1 MKRLILR
8 NVMLLLIGAVPQT
21 SAFMPASVVNKK
33 LQIVPSTSYGLS
45 FRRRLNRSSL
55 HNDKNGYDDIS
66 FYEGDDDLF
75 SSLSANTGDKDE
87 DLSGSATRQFQLGYD
102 IILSSY
108 AGNMAFDTIVDW
120 EYFSQEDDEKNI
132 VQPNP
137 LDPNQPRRTRESSGS
152 VIRIFRGEL
161 SGRVASMM
169 RSQGKEYRILLKEFS
184 GEMAVELAEAE
195 FRCIGKLQSD
205 LCALKSEEA
214 KNGDWANTASSRYLL
229 AQDEKTDTKE
239 DDNNLTKLM
248 DILNSRKESSP
259 FVGILGRLNIDDLD
273 LEPNEWYRALGV
285 PPPKFNSVWIVYE
298 YAGLGTASQYSQP
311 PLFRRSRLPPQ
322 KGFFGPTPP
331 PQLPPWKSTA
341 NYVVKGIMKKSLEAL
356 AELHE
361 NGVVH
366 RSIGRS
372 SIVLSTPELDK
383 SIPTSIYTT
392 NPSQLVIKLTDFGFS
407 GLISESAKDET
418 FRARARAFNINI
430 KDPYK
435 SSTDIV
441 NTASILDTNFAIA
454 EDLHALGFV
463 FLGILLTTLA
473 EPKSEIEKMPDTGED
488 SLQRLLGEIF
498 EKDFNQFREYCE
510 EEDVWSNV
518 VSLLD
523 ENDGAGW
530 DLLESLC
537 FARERVSK
545 LDNSNFQL
553 VTARG

>member
-1 MKRLILR
+1 
-8 NVMLLLIGAVPQT
+8 
-21 SAFMPASVVNKK
+21 
-33 LQIVPSTSYGLS
+33 
-45 FRRRLNRSSL
+45 
-55 HNDKNGYDDIS
+55 
-66 FYEGDDDLF
+66 
-75 SSLSANTGDKDE
+75 
-87 DLSGSATRQFQLGYD
+87 
-102 IILSSY
+102 
-108 AGNMAFDTIVDW
+108 
-120 EYFSQEDDEKNI
+120 
-132 VQPNP
+132 
-137 LDPNQPRRTRESSGS
+137 
-152 VIRIFRGEL
+152 
-161 SGRVASMM
+161 
-169 RSQGKEYRILLKEFS
+169 
-184 GEMAVELAEAE
+184 
-195 FRCIGKLQSD
+195 
-205 LCALKSEEA
+205 
-214 KNGDWANTASSRYLL
+214 
-229 AQDEKTDTKE
+229 
-239 DDNNLTKLM
+239 
-248 DILNSRKESSP
+248 
-259 FVGILGRLNIDDLD
+259 
-273 LEPNEWYRALGV
+273 
-285 PPPKFNSVWIVYE
+285 
-298 YAGLGTASQYSQP
+298 
-311 PLFRRSRLPPQ
+311 
-322 KGFFGPTPP
+322 
-331 PQLPPWKSTA
+331 
-341 NYVVKGIMKKSLEAL
+341 MKKSLEAL

-435 SSTDIV
+435 SLTDIV

-553 VTARG
+553 VTARGLLSSPFFT